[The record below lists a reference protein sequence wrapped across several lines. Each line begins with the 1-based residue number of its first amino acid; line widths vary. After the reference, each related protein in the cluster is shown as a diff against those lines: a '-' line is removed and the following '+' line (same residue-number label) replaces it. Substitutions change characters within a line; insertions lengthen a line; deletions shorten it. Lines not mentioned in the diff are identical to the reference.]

1 MTESKLADQPAIP
14 LEVRPLHVVEQPAT
28 TTDHFEQSTTTVIV
42 LLVGSEVVSQIID
55 ALGEERHLYG
65 GGPAVGLVCPV
76 FFDDRCFDERH
87 LGYILQTYNCGSSA
101 EFIEAQ

>member
-1 MTESKLADQPAIP
+1 
-14 LEVRPLHVVEQPAT
+14 
-28 TTDHFEQSTTTVIV
+28 
-42 LLVGSEVVSQIID
+42 
-55 ALGEERHLYG
+55 
-65 GGPAVGLVCPV
+65 VCPV

>member
-1 MTESKLADQPAIP
+1 MTESKLADEPAIP
-14 LEVRPLHVVEQPAT
+14 FEVRPLHVVEQPAT
-28 TTDHFEQSTTTVIV
+28 TTNHLEQSAATVIV
-42 LLVGSEVVSQIID
+42 LLMGSKVVGQIID
-55 ALGEERHLYG
+55 ALGEERDLHG
-65 GGPAVGLVCPV
+65 GGPAVGLVCSV